1 MKRHRRS
8 SRFANGND
16 DSGTDNKRENLKWSI
31 VENLQICAHVVYL
44 CVSHP
49 KKVFSASDLLASAR
63 NLHDNLVLFE
73 FDEVLMSEISC
84 LCEEWWKGEFPE
96 RETMISLS
104 MPLLLSR
111 SLTLKKKVD
120 VHRVYALR
128 EAFMCFEF
136 DDESIEDLKR
146 LLLRCYIEPL
156 YLKTDD
162 GKKFLSFLFELDKQL
177 VKEALVMIRSQIST
191 GRKSTLEAYA
201 EIVFKAWKVVGD
213 DESKYDIED
222 RFLQE
227 LIDSCIHASSGQFSS
242 YIRRILGGFISQR
255 TNRDVDKLLF
265 RLTEPLIFRS
275 LEVAN
280 SNVRQNTL
288 FLLLD
293 MFPLQ
298 DPDMN
303 KEGNDLLLEKQF
315 YLLDKLLT
323 DECPAIRVV
332 AVEGSCRVL
341 HLFWEII
348 TPSTITKFLAK
359 IFDDMTKD
367 TSKEVRLATLDGII
381 FLLGNPQSHEVLRVL
396 LPRAGHLVS
405 DASLSVRAAAVDL
418 LLLISGI
425 RNFQFH
431 KVAPLDV
438 LLLTLENDQS
448 LVARKITKLL
458 MPSYFPSTAVSAEA
472 CKRCVTLIKRSPK
485 AGARFCEFTYQEG
498 ASLESLMELFKHIIS
513 LALSPDRQ
521 EPDQINAFIDASAFL
536 CQNLASEPYYKGVL
550 KQEVCSEKLKRLFV
564 SSSTG
569 HACSSLCKI
578 VSVVSPAGIDSLT
591 KECMA
596 LVTNCSGLLS
606 GNVEN
611 EAEVRSVHKM
621 MLACD
626 RFDYMFETLA
636 KLLGKFAN
644 ACHLKYDLET
654 QKHDFPSTKQRKT
667 KLYTEISGK
676 RKKTYPSSISTFEED
691 YAIAAGICWQIK
703 DLLIFDDTRKAV
715 LESGVIET
723 AFSSIK
729 VISEVS
735 IMQTENCDYV
745 NVHPLLAYTA
755 LALHMSFKGINKQ
768 GTKPNNCSGSSSS
781 EQTLLEQT
789 LNHLLSSSSKLLGL
803 GDTGKSNKLP
813 RESAHTKTCVRSH
826 GKKKNEL
833 QTDVSSPTG
842 DVHGLL
848 VGSRI
853 KRVANMVKMLSAV
866 LKFIIDVSVVEHV
879 DPSQPRF
886 LNFTLG
892 YLEFISS
899 IVMLYSQGQQQV
911 KEYDLKETFL
921 CLKSSFTYASK
932 LLHGVIKCSCETAL
946 PPPEAY
952 TLSNKLLD
960 LLISV
965 EEHMGSRYA
974 TRIVAAANPWLPDLT
989 LGLGSWNILRQSSG
1003 NNMSNNLPDY
1013 VTSSFPLWLKHA
1025 AEAEVAEICPDV
1037 DDGAK
1042 MVKFPAFRKLIE
1054 VMIQL
1059 FKANQELLDA
1069 VGVIFLMGS
1078 VFGLEQRDFKLV
1090 LGLVHFVCAK
1100 LVRPNNVEWDEL
1112 NMMLEYLKV
1121 IYPQI
1126 EREAEF
1132 SDELQSAR
1140 ELLEPIWMLHNHGS
1154 GRTQDKE

>member
-1 MKRHRRS
+1 MM
-8 SRFANGND
+8 
-16 DSGTDNKRENLKWSI
+16 I
-31 VENLQICAHVVYL
+31 Q
-44 CVSHP
+44 
-49 KKVFSASDLLASAR
+49 KVFSASDLLASAR

-84 LCEEWWKGEFPE
+84 LCEEWWKEDLAE

-128 EAFMCFEF
+128 EAFTCFDF

-162 GKKFLSFLFELDKQL
+162 GKKFLSFLFELDRQL

-201 EIVFKAWKVVGD
+201 EIVFKAWKVVE
-213 DESKYDIED
+213 DEESMYDIED

-227 LIDSCIHASSGQFSS
+227 LIDSCIHASSGQFSA

-323 DECPAIRVV
+323 DECPATRVV

-348 TPSTITKFLAK
+348 TSSTITKFLAK

-367 TSKEVRLATLDGII
+367 TSKEVRLAALDGIM

-405 DASLSVRAAAVDL
+405 DASLSVRSAAVDL

-431 KVAPLDV
+431 KVAQLDV
-438 LLLTLENDQS
+438 LLLTLANDQP

-458 MPSYFPSTAVSAEA
+458 MPSYFPSTAVSEEA

-485 AGARFCEFTYQEG
+485 AGARFCEFAYQEG
-498 ASLESLMELFKHIIS
+498 ASLESIMELFKHIIG
-513 LALSPDRQ
+513 LALSRDHQ
-521 EPDQINAFIDASAFL
+521 ELDQINAFIDASAFL
-536 CQNLASEPYYKGVL
+536 CQNLASEPYYNGVL
-550 KQEVCSEKLKRLFV
+550 KQEVCIEKLKHLFV

-569 HACSSLCKI
+569 RACSSLCKI
-578 VSVVSPAGIDSLT
+578 VSVVSPDGIDSLT
-591 KECMA
+591 KECMP

-606 GNVEN
+606 GNVET

-644 ACHLKYDLET
+644 ACHLKYDLEM
-654 QKHDFPSTKQRKT
+654 QNHDFPSTKQRKT
-667 KLYTEISGK
+667 KSFTDISGK
-676 RKKTYPSSISTFEED
+676 RKKTSPSSLDNFEKD
-691 YAIAAGICWQIK
+691 YAIAAGISWQIK
-703 DLLIFDDTRKAV
+703 DMLIFDDTRKAV
-715 LESGVIET
+715 LESGAIET
-723 AFSSIK
+723 ALSSLK

-735 IMQTENCDYV
+735 IMQTEHCDYV

-768 GTKPNNCSGSSSS
+768 GTRPSNCSGSSSS

-789 LNHLLSSSSKLLGL
+789 LNHLLSSSSKLLDL
-803 GDTGKSNKLP
+803 GNAGKSKKLP
-813 RESAHTKTCVRSH
+813 RESTLAKTSVHSH
-826 GKKKNEL
+826 GKKKNEV
-833 QTDVSSPTG
+833 QTDVSSPAG
-842 DVHGLL
+842 E
-848 VGSRI
+848 GSRI
-853 KRVANMVKMLSAV
+853 KRLANMVKMLSAV
-866 LKFIIDVSVVEHV
+866 LKFIIDVSAVEHV

-899 IVMLYSQGQQQV
+899 IVLQYSQDQQQLR
-911 KEYDLKETFL
+911 ENDLKETFL

-932 LLHGVIKCSCETAL
+932 LLHEVITYSCETTI
-946 PPPEAY
+946 PSPEAY

-965 EEHMGSRYA
+965 EEHMGSSYA
-974 TRIVAAANPWLPDLT
+974 TRIVAAAKPWLPDLT
-989 LGLGSWNILRQSSG
+989 LGIGYWNILRQSSG
-1003 NNMSNNLPDY
+1003 NNMSTSIPDY
-1013 VTSSFPLWLKHA
+1013 VTSTFPSWLKHA
-1025 AEAEVAEICPDV
+1025 ADAEVAEISQDV

-1042 MVKFPAFRKLIE
+1042 MVKYPAFRKLIE

-1059 FKANQELLDA
+1059 FKANHELLDA

-1078 VFGLEQRDFKLV
+1078 VFGLEKRDFKLV

-1100 LVRPNNVEWDEL
+1100 LVRHDNVEWDEL
-1112 NMMLEYLKV
+1112 NLMLEYLKE

-1132 SDELQSAR
+1132 SDKLQSAR
-1140 ELLEPIWMLHNHGS
+1140 ELLEPIWLLHNHGS
-1154 GRTQDKE
+1154 GRTQEEE